1 MLVRE
6 VRGEGGIRVPMI
18 ISMPGKLPQ
27 NVVNNSAIVSG
38 MDIMPTVAELAGIPV
53 PADIDGKSMLPV
65 LKQEKK
71 LHHEWIAWAKNEK
84 SWVLRKGKWKLSNN
98 AGWGHKGFTIGKN
111 SEVLPGEKITY
122 PGGINL
128 FNLETD
134 IGETTNVA
142 DQNPEVVQELLTL
155 HKEWASRM
163 IPRLMK
169 KKKKK

>member
-1 MLVRE
+1 
-6 VRGEGGIRVPMI
+6 
-18 ISMPGKLPQ
+18 
-27 NVVNNSAIVSG
+27 
-38 MDIMPTVAELAGIPV
+38 
-53 PADIDGKSMLPV
+53 MLPL